1 MIVSSPLAVQ
11 PSSDSLPSLSIPRVL
26 PRSLRKS
33 ASAIGLNSGSPSNAD
48 VSSAASSLHGLYI
61 RPGSSQGI
69 APNKNNKNTY
79 ANYRHTTDNS
89 SSEQLQ
95 PPPLTLGRKK
105 SIPGLNPSP
114 LASIPDSNESYASTS
129 IGKSSSRTPLTL
141 DTTSHHHKSAS
152 KINANMADDLLVGD
166 VVDVPGGMKGTVRFV
181 GSVNGKKG
189 VFAGVE
195 LLPEFAGR
203 GKNSGDV
210 DGISYFTTT
219 LAGAGIFVPA
229 TKVLRQDSSNSYP
242 ATPTITGIKGYS
254 QNANSTTPPTPS
266 ILKFS
271 QSVGPGRAASPLGK
285 KPRPS
290 LHRPESPLRR
300 VQMTPVPRPSI
311 NSSIKSPTK
320 GSKYGSPTTNKFSQ
334 SVRGTAGDPLKK
346 LPGSRL
352 DFKSSL
358 IGSRSSSAMGMRPMS
373 FDDEEPPVPSIQ
385 RARTNAGVSS
395 ASRNRPSSRAAAAS
409 SNGHATQ
416 ASDEEV
422 ERLRAQVEDRDRQ
435 LRDQAATL
443 AEMESALAEVQQLME
458 NPNNMRQNR
467 DNVDDHDT
475 AQLRTLL
482 REKNEKIALLTSEF
496 DSHRADFRSTIDA
509 LEMASTE
516 TVRVYEA
523 QKKDLVQEINELE
536 ARLEDVD
543 AVARQLKQL
552 EELVQELEEGLEDA
566 RRGEAEARGEV
577 EFLRG
582 EVERTRSE
590 LRREKEKNGGSAG
603 NGSGGS
609 TAVATT
615 NGASA
620 STNQSSLTTSKE
632 LEQKEDEI
640 RGLKAI
646 IHSLS
651 RDSAPNSPPITGPSN
666 GSGDSVETRLLR
678 ENQERQINE
687 LRAMLDSKTD
697 REEELEREIEGLR
710 RSGSF
715 TTKPLNSSRPN
726 SHTHPTSHPHRA
738 SGMTIRPSSLRDSAK
753 NGISHIRERSSG
765 PEPRTASS
773 DMTGH
778 KRGSTLDTMPESDT
792 YSTATET
799 STLWCEICETNGHDI
814 LTCTNMFGPDGPKPT
829 SAAINGSNRDTLK
842 ATAINTGAGDQQTQ
856 DEIYKVA
863 PLRSKNSPPLPS
875 DEFTTTPS
883 AAQPPA
889 LAPLATAASAKVLP
903 NPMESGPVAGKES
916 GTIDPS
922 KWCAVCERDGH
933 DSVDC
938 PFEDAF

>member
-1 MIVSSPLAVQ
+1 MIQLSPPPVAPASSASP
-11 PSSDSLPSLSIPRVL
+11 PTLSVPRAL

-33 ASAIGLNSGSPSNAD
+33 ASAVGLNSASPINPGISP
-48 VSSAASSLHGLYI
+48 AASSNLHSLCT

-69 APNKNNKNTY
+69 APNNLEQNTGTSHRRI
-79 ANYRHTTDNS
+79 ASPPSQQR
-89 SSEQLQ
+89 Q
-95 PPPLTLGRKK
+95 PPTLTLARKK
-105 SIPGLNPSP
+105 SIPGLSPSA
-114 LASIPDSNESYASTS
+114 LALIPDASESYALSS
-129 IGKSSSRTPLTL
+129 VVSQSSRT
-141 DTTSHHHKSAS
+141 AS
-152 KINANMADDLLVGD
+152 KIDTQSQSQSHRNPTATTMADDLLVGD
-166 VVDVPGGMKGTVRFV
+166 SVDVPGGMAGTVRFV
-181 GSVNGKKG
+181 GSVNGKRG

-195 LLPEFAGR
+195 LLPEFASR

-219 LAGAGIFVPA
+219 LAGAGIFVPVS
-229 TKVLRQDSSNSYP
+229 KVMRHAGLNSYP
-242 ATPTITGIKGYS
+242 ATPTISGIKGYS

-300 VQMTPVPRPSI
+300 VQMTPAPRQST
-311 NSSIKSPTK
+311 NGMKSPTK
-320 GSKYGSPTTNKFSQ
+320 APAYGSPITSKFSQ
-334 SVRGTAGDPLKK
+334 SVRGTAGDPGKR

-358 IGSRSSSAMGMRPMS
+358 IGARSSSAIGMRPMS
-373 FDDEEPPVPSIQ
+373 FDDEEPPVPTIQ

-395 ASRNRPSSRAAAAS
+395 VARNRPSSRATATS
-409 SNGHATQ
+409 SNGHTTQ
-416 ASDEEV
+416 ANDEEV

-443 AEMESALAEVQQLME
+443 TEMEGALAEVQKLME
-458 NPNNMRQNR
+458 HPNNMRPQR
-467 DNVDDHDT
+467 DSIDDHDT

-482 REKNEKIALLTSEF
+482 REKNERIALLTGEF

-590 LRREKEKNGGSAG
+590 LRREKEKNA
-603 NGSGGS
+603 NGTG
-609 TAVATT
+609 
-615 NGASA
+615 NGASTTGSA
-620 STNQSSLTTSKE
+620 INGMSTGGNRSSLATTSKE

-651 RDSAPNSPPITGPSN
+651 RDSAPNSPPITGPSD

-678 ENQERQINE
+678 EKQEREINE
-687 LRAMLDSKTD
+687 LRAMLDSKAD

-715 TTKPLNSSRPN
+715 TTKPLNSRPN
-726 SHTHPTSHPHRA
+726 SHSHAHRT
-738 SGMTIRPSSLRDSAK
+738 SGMTIRPSSLRDPLK
-753 NGISHIRERSSG
+753 NGVSHTRDRSSG
-765 PEPRTASS
+765 PEIRKASTELS
-773 DMTGH
+773 GH

-842 ATAINTGAGDQQTQ
+842 ATASHASMNDHSNSSQ
-856 DEIYKVA
+856 DESYKVA
-863 PLRSKNSPPLPS
+863 PLRSKNTPPLPS
-875 DEFTTTPS
+875 GEF
-883 AAQPPA
+883 
-889 LAPLATAASAKVLP
+889 TAASAPAPLAAVPIRVMP